1 MPSLSRTFC
10 LQMNSASRQF
20 FEGDMSQFSGR
31 MMLTMIDKKRFSVL
45 RQVTWVALVPTRRKM
60 GSFRANS
67 SSSISLTK
75 SNNSSKKKKN
85 NKRMIGKLHRIKSVA
100 QMVKMSFLFLSNN
113 RILSDCMFLHKGI
126 FYKQNFVLGIGFSV
140 SQICYNE

>member
-75 SNNSSKKKKN
+75 SNSNNNN

-113 RILSDCMFLHKGI
+113 RIISDCMFLHKGV
-126 FYKQNFVLGIGFSV
+126 FYKQNIVLGIGFSV
-140 SQICYNE
+140 SQI